1 MRTKKLPR
9 DKEEHYQIIKA
20 SFHQED
26 TMTLNTYA
34 PKNRAENHAEQKP
47 RKLKTETE
55 SSTIMVGDFGSLAS
69 NLLNY

>member
-20 SFHQED
+20 PLHQED
-26 TMTLNTYA
+26 TMTLNAYA
-34 PKNRAENHAEQKP
+34 PKNRAANLAEQKP

-55 SSTIMVGDFGSLAS
+55 NSTIMVGDFGPLAS
-69 NLLNY
+69 NLPNY

>member
-1 MRTKKLPR
+1 
-9 DKEEHYQIIKA
+9 
-20 SFHQED
+20 
-26 TMTLNTYA
+26 MTLNTYA
-34 PKNRAENHAEQKP
+34 PKNRAANHTEQKP